1 METKNTTPQ
10 RGNRLA
16 AVCFVAGPH
25 NTRPKRKGVNIGSM
39 ALHLLSGLLIY
50 SRGAT
55 KSADPPRRISTRF
68 RLRHETREKPDAN
81 AWRLIVFSAMYSALS
96 ENAKTHLINKPLR
109 YGLVFSQP
117 TFIRLRFGLV
127 GNSLRVTLE
136 EFLDSVACMPEFC
149 LKSRWK

>member
-1 METKNTTPQ
+1 METKNT
-10 RGNRLA
+10 NA
-16 AVCFVAGPH
+16 AARQPPRCGLFCSGTSQYKAEAE
-25 NTRPKRKGVNIGSM
+25 GSEHRQYG
-39 ALHLLSGLLIY
+39 LHLLSGLLIY
-50 SRGAT
+50 CGGAT

-68 RLRHETREKPDAN
+68 RLRHDTREQPDAN
-81 AWRLIVFSAMYSALS
+81 AWRLIVFSAMYSAFS

-136 EFLDSVACMPEFC
+136 EFLDSVGLHA
-149 LKSRWK
+149 